1 MVALVELEMEAVEED
16 AVASNGVYEEE
27 RAVIEMDYGEEEGV
41 GVGMDES
48 DEKALLAQQLT
59 FAGMGK

>member
-27 RAVIEMDYGEEEGV
+27 RAVIEMDYGEEV